1 MNSNVESSIVRP
13 HTHRRACWY
22 SHRHPLALAIALSLL
37 PSLASAVCV
46 ETELNTVTCDNTGT
60 NPTTTIGAGWNQPT
74 GSVLNVLDGV
84 VIDTG
89 NRVAISYNDGA
100 TINIGDNAIIRNN
113 ARTNSGPLGL
123 GANAIEFSSNT
134 LLNIGVGAQ
143 VLALGTVST
152 SEAINVHGGG
162 NTIINRGFIYGAPAK
177 AIYFEGLTAG
187 ANTVDNYGVI
197 GRAGNPTLSVIS
209 GGNARAPIIFIN
221 RSGAR
226 VEGSLIFGRGNDVL
240 TLEAGSLVTGNFDG
254 GGGTNTLNLS
264 GDAGTSDSL
273 SGTISN
279 FSLLNKTGAGQWT
292 LSGAL
297 GNSSGGNLA
306 VSVYGGTLI
315 LTGDNSDFRGSITNA
330 SGGTLEA
337 RAQSLPLSITND
349 GLVRF
354 AQSDDGTYAGII
366 SGNGSVEK
374 TGAGVLSLSGINTFS
389 GGTTVK
395 GGTLSAATD
404 NALGVGTGAL
414 TLDGGTF
421 NFANSFAL
429 GNDRL
434 VSITQ
439 NDGGLSVNGGATGTI
454 NQIIDGAGQL
464 SKSGAGVLVL
474 GGNNRFRGAT
484 HVLAGSLEINGD
496 QSAATGDTDVASG
509 ATLAGTG
516 TLGGSVT
523 ISDGATLAPGAL
535 GAAPGVLS
543 INRDLNLS
551 AGSILAYR
559 LGQAG
564 VAGGALNDLTDV
576 HGDLVL
582 DGVLNATVSP
592 GGSYAPG
599 LYRLINYTGTLTNNG
614 LALGVMP
621 TAVNYVQTSVAG
633 QVNLVNNADLTLRF
647 WDGEAGGKNDGAI
660 FGGDGLWQA
669 ATGNDVWTE
678 YDGSVNGAFGD
689 RSFAVFTGV
698 AGTVTVDPSLGGINA
713 SGMQFAQDGY
723 RVQGGAITLVGSV
736 ADPAHTVIRVGDGT
750 APGFYY
756 TATIDSELTGASGL
770 TKTDAGT
777 LVLNALNTYNG
788 GTWLEAGTIRVSRDE
803 NLGSLVGALVFDG
816 GALSTSANLSSNRAV
831 TFDSGGATLTPDADT
846 TLTLTAD
853 IDGVGGLSLNG
864 EGSTVLN
871 GRSTYAGATDIQ
883 TGTLVVGDASHTNAA
898 LMGAGPTTVAD
909 GATLGGYGT
918 VTGSVS
924 NHGTLAVA
932 NALAGFAAAALGTFT
947 INGVLDNAGTVVLGG
962 TGVGNTLTVAS
973 YAGENGTVHMNTVL
987 GAEGSASDRLL
998 IDGGQASGASRLLVN
1013 NVGGLGALTPGD
1025 GIKLVGTLNGGT
1037 TTEHAFTLGN
1047 RVVGGPYEYSLHR
1060 GGRDGSAS
1068 NDWFLRS
1075 QKPNQASEPEYRR
1088 EISDYSALSAMM
1100 LDYGRQTI
1108 GSLHLRVG
1116 DEEGGAGRQGSAH
1129 DRVWARSIG
1138 QNGQWQ
1144 AKSGGIYR
1152 DGPSFDINVR
1162 AAQGGVDLLRTEQA
1176 DGSSDRAG
1184 VYGALGQGSGNV
1196 KNYDG
1201 TSAGSNSFDALS
1213 VGAYW
1218 THYNASGAYV
1228 DAVVQGST
1236 YYDVK
1241 SGSQDLGKLK
1251 TDALALAASV
1261 EAGMPFKLAGRWSIE
1276 PQAQLVYQGVK
1287 VDDSRD
1293 SAAKVHFAQANALT
1307 ARVGARLSKDWQ
1319 TPSGRSVST
1328 WIRPSVWHEFSAN
1341 PATSVSSAAGN
1352 VPFHS
1357 DQRGTWSEV
1366 AAGFDAPVSKNA
1378 SVYGTLEHQQ
1388 GIDTGL
1394 KTFGASLGVR
1404 ISW

>member
-1 MNSNVESSIVRP
+1 MRATVESSIVCP
-13 HTHRRACWY
+13 HAHKRARWY
-22 SHRHPLALAIALSLL
+22 SHRHPLALAIALTLL
-37 PSLASAVCV
+37 PGLASAAC
-46 ETELNTVTCDNTGT
+46 TDTAANTVTCDNSA
-60 NPTTTIGAGWNQPT
+60 PSTTITIGAGWNQAT

-100 TINIGDNAIIRNN
+100 TINIGENAIIRNN
-113 ARTNSGPLGL
+113 ARVNSGPLGL
-123 GANAIEFSSNT
+123 GANTIEFSANSV
-134 LLNIGVGAQ
+134 LNIGVGAQ
-143 VLALGTVST
+143 VLALGTVIT

-177 AIYFEGLTAG
+177 AIYFEGLSAG

-197 GRAGNPTLSVIS
+197 GRAGDVSRSVIS
-209 GGNARAPIIFIN
+209 GGNAISPIIFIN

-226 VEGSLIFGRGNDVL
+226 VEGSLMFGRGNDVL
-240 TLEAGSLVTGNFDG
+240 TLEAGSVVTGNFDG
-254 GGGTNTLNLS
+254 GGGINTLNL
-264 GDAGTSDSL
+264 GGAAGSSDSL
-273 SGTISN
+273 AGTINN
-279 FSLLNKTGAGQWT
+279 FSMLNKTGDGQWT
-292 LSGAL
+292 LTGAL
-297 GNSSGGNLA
+297 GNSGGGDLA
-306 VSVYGGTLI
+306 VSVQQGTLI
-315 LTGDNSDFRGSITNA
+315 LTGDNRNFRGSISNA
-330 SGGTLEA
+330 FGGTLEA

-354 AQSDDGTYAGII
+354 AQSDDGIYAGVI

-374 TGAGVLSLSGINTFS
+374 TLAGTLSLSGLNSFS

-404 NALGVGTGAL
+404 DALGAGTGAL

-429 GNDRL
+429 GSDRQ

-439 NDGGLSVNGGATGTI
+439 NDGGLAVSGGATGVI
-454 NQIIDGAGQL
+454 RQIIDGVGQL
-464 SKSGAGVLVL
+464 SKSGTGVLVL
-474 GGNNRFRGAT
+474 GGNNRYRGGT
-484 HVLAGSLEINGD
+484 HVLAGSLVVNGD

-516 TLGGSVT
+516 TLGGSVSL
-523 ISDGATLAPGAL
+523 SDGATLAPGTL
-535 GAAPGVLS
+535 DAAPGVLS
-543 INRDLNLS
+543 IKRDLNLS
-551 AGSILAYR
+551 AGSILNYR

-576 HGDLVL
+576 HGNLL
-582 DGVLNATVSP
+582 LAGVLNASVSA
-592 GGSYAPG
+592 GGSYTPG
-599 LYRLINYTGTLTNNG
+599 LYRLINYAGSLTNNG
-614 LALGVMP
+614 LALGAMP
-621 TAVNYVQTSVAG
+621 SAVNYVQTSVAG

-660 FGGDGLWQA
+660 FGGDGVWQA
-669 ATGNDVWTE
+669 ATGNDLWTE

-689 RSFAVFTGV
+689 RSFAVFSGV
-698 AGTVTVDPSLGGINA
+698 AGNVTVDPSLGGINV
-713 SGMQFAQDGY
+713 SGMQFAEDGY
-723 RVQGGAITLVGSV
+723 RVQGGAIALTGSA

-750 APGFYY
+750 APGLHY

-770 TKTDAGT
+770 RKTDAGT
-777 LVLNALNTYNG
+777 LLLNGLNTYSG
-788 GTWLEAGTIRVSRDE
+788 GTWLDGGTLRVSRDE
-803 NLGSLVGALVFDG
+803 NLGSRAGALVFDG
-816 GALSTSANLSSNRAV
+816 GALNNSASLTSNRAV
-831 TFDSGGATLTPDADT
+831 TINSGGATLTPDADT
-846 TLTLTAD
+846 TLTLTED
-853 IDGVGGLSLNG
+853 IDGDGALTLNG
-864 EGSTVLN
+864 NGRTVLT
-871 GRSTYAGATDIQ
+871 GRSTYAGATSVQ
-883 TGTLVVGDASHTNAA
+883 AGTLVVGDSSHTDAA
-898 LMGAGPTTVAD
+898 LMGAGAITVAD
-909 GATLGGYGT
+909 GATLGGYGA
-918 VTGSVS
+918 VKGNVS

-932 NALAGFAAAALGTFT
+932 NALAGFAAGPLGTFT
-947 INGVLDNAGTVVLGG
+947 VNGILNNAGTVVLGG
-962 TGVGNTLTVAS
+962 RDVGNTLTVAS
-973 YAGENGTVHMNTVL
+973 YTGENGTVHLNTVL
-987 GAEGSASDRLL
+987 DSEGSASDRLL
-998 IDGGQASGASRLLVN
+998 IDGGLASGTSRLLVN
-1013 NVGGLGALTPGD
+1013 NVDGLGALTPGD

-1060 GGRDGSAS
+1060 GGREGRAS

-1075 QKPNQASEPEYRR
+1075 QKPDQASEPEYRR

-1116 DEEGGAGRQGSAH
+1116 DEASGAGRQGSSN

-1138 QNGQWQ
+1138 QSGQWQ

-1213 VGAYW
+1213 VGGYW

-1228 DAVVQGST
+1228 DAVVQGTT

-1251 TDALALAASV
+1251 TDALAIAASV
-1261 EAGMPFKLAGRWSIE
+1261 EAGMPFTLAGQWSIE

-1293 SAAKVHFAQANALT
+1293 RAAKVHFAQANAVT

-1319 TPSGRSVST
+1319 TSSGRSVST
-1328 WIRPSVWHEFSAN
+1328 WVRPSMWHEFSAN
-1341 PATSVSSAAGN
+1341 PATSVSSAEGN

-1404 ISW
+1404 ITW